1 MPLRIQTIL
10 KSCSAA
16 PMQRWENTSLCP
28 LDKSPWDIQSAKNR
42 NLTNKLKKKKK
53 IRIQSLSRGTVI
65 NDLCY
70 CSAFPPLRP
79 SFQVYCK
86 NWKKCFNAIHSCLKW
101 PAVEHSLVYIIDI
114 NNRFTISKCSEA
126 ILLKCCLIWFFP
138 FISFINA
145 DRNKCFKHIYCVS
158 RWEWF
163 NKWFVFKVKTSD
175 SELFV

>member
-86 NWKKCFNAIHSCLKW
+86 NWKKCFNVLMR
-101 PAVEHSLVYIIDI
+101 YILASNDQQW
-114 NNRFTISKCSEA
+114 NTVWF
-126 ILLKCCLIWFFP
+126 ILL
-138 FISFINA
+138 
-145 DRNKCFKHIYCVS
+145 
-158 RWEWF
+158 
-163 NKWFVFKVKTSD
+163 TSIIA
-175 SELFV
+175 SPYQNVLKQFC